1 MLLRRVLPVFAA
13 IGLLLAPV
21 TATAAPATETATTTG
36 IAAETGSLTECS
48 EADYH
53 GDKRLGPRKL
63 PVLGDVGLQLLGY
76 RRTGGLTEQRFLATY
91 YDSVAASWRYPPKNG
106 YVLRPDGTPIQYVI
120 TLTPGKRIDRYGSE
134 YGTFLAPKGTPY
146 ASRAIPP
153 QSLDSSP
160 AASCNYHAYRVKKPF
175 AVHSGPIAAWF
186 AQPGGGFQYQVDG
199 ALLPGAPGSV
209 NVGWLIANEFLERSK

>member
-1 MLLRRVLPVFAA
+1 MLLRRTLTVFAA

-21 TATAAPATETATTTG
+21 TTQTATAHPSTIQAG
-36 IAAETGSLTECS
+36 RLTECS
-48 EADYH
+48 ESDHH
-53 GDKRLGPRKL
+53 GDKRLGPEKL
-63 PVLGDVGLQLLGY
+63 PVLGAVGFQLIGY
-76 RRTGGLTEQRFLATY
+76 RRTGALAEQRFLDTY
-91 YDSVAASWRYPPKNG
+91 YDQAAASWRYPPKNG

-134 YGTFLAPKGTPY
+134 YGSFLAPKGSPY

-160 AASCNYHAYRVKKPF
+160 GASCNYHAYRVAKSF

-199 ALLPGAPGSV
+199 ALLPGSPPSV
-209 NVGWLIANEFLERSK
+209 NVGWLIANGFLERSA

>member
-1 MLLRRVLPVFAA
+1 MTVFAA

-21 TATAAPATETATTTG
+21 TTTATAAPSAAQTTTAQTTATT
-36 IAAETGSLTECS
+36 AETGSLTECS
-48 EADYH
+48 EADH
-53 GDKRLGPRKL
+53 RGDKRLGPRKL
-63 PVLGDVGLQLLGY
+63 PVLGDVGFQLLGY
-76 RRTGGLTEQRFLATY
+76 RRTGSLTEQRFLSTY

-106 YVLRPDGTPIQYVI
+106 YVLRPDGTPVQYVT

-134 YGTFLAPKGTPY
+134 YGSFLAPKGSPY

-160 AASCNYHAYRVKKPF
+160 AASCNYHVYQVKKSF

-186 AQPGGGFQYQVDG
+186 AQPGGGLQYQVDS

-209 NVGWLIANEFLERSK
+209 NVGWLITNGFLERLK